1 MGPYYSFLTVC
12 SLFIPPPMPMAC
24 RQSFAHDLEEVIPS
38 LGGTAFPGREH
49 LEQVSVPLS
58 CLLAIPLLALAA
70 AAPQAKAITITNSA
84 IYNPVLRVDNST
96 STTQLSITGLNA
108 PIAQVTTTIDLTK
121 CPGTISSIGICT
133 NTPNVDGTLTFNNE
147 IVLILTSPTGIARNL
162 VVANTF
168 SGQNA
173 ATGARAVFTFSD
185 FAPTAVGG
193 NTLVTGT
200 YRPVQTLS
208 AFNNTNGNGNWTLTF
223 RDTAARDPLGINSWS
238 LSVRAVPLAPAAIGL
253 APIFGLVVLRKRFRS
268 RNT

>member
-1 MGPYYSFLTVC
+1 MARRP
-12 SLFIPPPMPMAC
+12 LFG
-24 RQSFAHDLEEVIPS
+24 HDLEESIPP
-38 LGGTAFPGREH
+38 LGGAGLTGRQH

-58 CLLAIPLLALAA
+58 CLLAIPVLALAV

-84 IYNPVLRVDNST
+84 IYNPVLQVDGST

-108 PIAQVTTTIDLTK
+108 AIAQVTTTIDLTK

-133 NTPNVDGTLTFNNE
+133 NTPLQNGDFTYNSE
-147 IVLILTSPTGIARNL
+147 IVLILTSPTGTSRNL
-162 VVANTF
+162 VVENTF

-173 ATGARAVFTFSD
+173 ANGARAVFTFSD

-193 NTLVTGT
+193 STLVTGT

-208 AFNNTNGNGNWTLTF
+208 AFNNTNGNGNWTLTY
-223 RDTAARDPLGINSWS
+223 RDTVAQDPLAINSWS

-253 APIFGLVVLRKRFRS
+253 APILGLSALRKRLLS
-268 RNT
+268 RNS